1 MLRVVQVC
9 DGLRRRGTGTGH
21 CRQCSARDS
30 AVRPDR
36 GTTKA
41 ITLRDRSGH
50 LQDVLTLGP
59 VQGPRSFCWAA
70 LPFIAGVGGADLP
83 SPYHPSGRR
92 ANSRSISYIRVASHG
107 RPRPVALW
115 PHATWQATTPQ
126 RRHQNTRDQRQLN
139 SQTSTLKLHHHRL
152 LLGVVLIPMSAALP
166 PNPRLLIPTKRQ
178 RRIKGHVLIDPHN
191 AGLQTPRN
199 LVCTA

>member
-115 PHATWQATTPQ
+115 PHATTPPKTPPEHARPATAQLTDIDSKAASSPTSARCSAHTNERRTPAQ
-126 RRHQNTRDQRQLN
+126 PQTAYTHQTATQDQR
-139 SQTSTLKLHHHRL
+139 
-152 LLGVVLIPMSAALP
+152 P
-166 PNPRLLIPTKRQ
+166 
-178 RRIKGHVLIDPHN
+178 
-191 AGLQTPRN
+191 
-199 LVCTA
+199 CTD

>member
-92 ANSRSISYIRVASHG
+92 ANSRSISYPRGVAWPAATGSAMAARYVAG
-107 RPRPVALW
+107 DDTPKAPPV
-115 PHATWQATTPQ
+115 HAC
-126 RRHQNTRDQRQLN
+126 QRQLN
-139 SQTSTLKLHHHRL
+139 SQISTLKLHHHRL